1 MPPNKIIEGKTYP
14 WAETQGKSSGRAM
27 KATMKKLD
35 EECRLFQ
42 NMSKDG
48 VHEAGLD
55 SAAFGLNRLEYQA
68 AKVVA
73 IATVK
78 EAYAQGQIDAD
89 DILTQVHKSTRKVAK
104 DQAFQDWVKE
114 ASGMPGKMEQLG
126 KLSPE
131 EVKAEFVKSLS
142 KDMAKENDGPKKEA
156 PKAENK
162 KSEKKKADP
171 KLKSPAKEELI
182 IS

>member
-1 MPPNKIIEGKTYP
+1 
-14 WAETQGKSSGRAM
+14 
-27 KATMKKLD
+27 
-35 EECRLFQ
+35 
-42 NMSKDG
+42 
-48 VHEAGLD
+48 
-55 SAAFGLNRLEYQA
+55 
-68 AKVVA
+68 
-73 IATVK
+73 
-78 EAYAQGQIDAD
+78 
-89 DILTQVHKSTRKVAK
+89 
-104 DQAFQDWVKE
+104 
-114 ASGMPGKMEQLG
+114 MPGKMEQLG